1 MRIAII
7 GRTEIL
13 LETAQRLHA
22 AGHEIALVVTAKEA
36 PEYRA
41 MAADFEAAAHAF
53 GAHFVH
59 TTRIA
64 DTVDLLRTLPPFDLA
79 VSCNYPALVPPEV
92 VDRFRLGVLNAHGG
106 DLPRYRGNACQA
118 WAILN
123 GEERIGLCIHKM
135 VGDELDSGDILARDY
150 FPLTLATKVTE
161 VWNWMNARIPELFAD
176 SIEKLRRNPGYVL
189 ACQSQ
194 DPRDA
199 LRCYP
204 RRPEDGR
211 IDWKAAAIDLLRLV
225 NATNRP
231 YAGAFCEFSGRRM
244 TIWDARL
251 VGDGEVF
258 LAVPGQ
264 VTRVGE
270 GFVDVATG
278 LGKLRLT
285 EVELGGAVAAPDR
298 FIRSIRDRL
307 V

>member
-1 MRIAII
+1 MRIAIL
-7 GRTEIL
+7 GRTEML

-22 AGHEIALVVTAKEA
+22 AGHEIAVVVTAKEA

-41 MAADFEAAAHAF
+41 TAADFEAAAHAL
-53 GAHFVH
+53 GARFVH

-64 DTVDLLRTLPPFDLA
+64 DTLDLMSTLPPLDLA
-79 VSCNYPALVPPEV
+79 VSCNYPAIVPQKV

-118 WAILN
+118 WAILH

-150 FPLTLATKVTE
+150 FPVSLSTKVTE
-161 VWNWMNARIPELFAD
+161 VWNWMNARIPTLFAD
-176 SIEKLRRNPGYVL
+176 SVEKLRYDPGYVL
-189 ACQSQ
+189 ARQSQ

-211 IDWKAAAIDLLRLV
+211 IDWKAAAIDVLRLV
-225 NATNRP
+225 NASNRP
-231 YAGAFCEFSGRRM
+231 YAGAFCEFAGRRM
-244 TIWDARL
+244 TVWDSRL
-251 VGDGEVF
+251 VDDGELF

-264 VTRVGE
+264 VTRIGD

-278 LGKLRLT
+278 RGKLRLT
-285 EVELGGAVAAPDR
+285 EVELGGEVAAPDR
-298 FIRSIRDRL
+298 FVRSIRARL
-307 V
+307 A